1 MRGNMKKPLLGT
13 LLASAAALLVFAS
26 FAAGDAAERAAYK
39 ASVEPICKSNSAA
52 ADRLLGPVKGLVKK
66 DKLKQAGQAFSK
78 AAVELEKTQKK
89 LAGVPQPPEDAAKL
103 GKWLSEIKAEVALMK
118 TIAANFNKNTKAG
131 KSKATSL
138 AVKLQNNAT
147 KANNNVIVFQFNYC
161 KIDPSKYT

>member
-13 LLASAAALLVFAS
+13 LLASVAALLVFAS
-26 FAAGDAAERAAYK
+26 FAAGDAAEREAYK
-39 ASVEPICKSNSAA
+39 AEVEPICKSNSSA
-52 ADRLLGPVKGLVKK
+52 ADRLLGPVKGWVKK

-89 LAGVPQPPEDAAKL
+89 LSEVSQPPEDAAKL